1 MGADMSACT
10 NPFADD
16 EEEEAQQTQLTDNNE
31 AAASS
36 TKSSRVVAGA
46 AVAGRLH
53 RYDPELRALAEEQ
66 DRQNATSE
74 GNRYITN
81 TDL

>member
-10 NPFADD
+10 NPFAGD

-46 AVAGRLH
+46 TVAGRLH